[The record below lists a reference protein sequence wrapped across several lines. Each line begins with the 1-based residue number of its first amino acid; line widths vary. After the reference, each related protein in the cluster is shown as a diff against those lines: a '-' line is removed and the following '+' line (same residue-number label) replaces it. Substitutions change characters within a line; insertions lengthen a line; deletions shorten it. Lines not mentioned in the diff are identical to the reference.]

1 MLLRLLT
8 MGLCTAMVVTL
19 ATWHPVQIEVRS
31 PSMAPP
37 AQARPQPPP
46 SGVPM
51 RVVDV
56 ASGVAPIDL
65 AALLRLASDERIM
78 AVNDRTVD
86 RELGL
91 DDDMLIGSLAPR
103 AGQFVDL
110 TVASVRGERR
120 VLVLVH

>member
-19 ATWHPVQIEVRS
+19 ATWHPVHLEVR
-31 PSMAPP
+31 PLPIA
-37 AQARPQPPP
+37 AQASPQP
-46 SGVPM
+46 SASVAPM

-56 ASGVAPIDL
+56 APGVAPIEL
-65 AALLRLASDERIM
+65 AALVRLASDERIT
-78 AVNDRTVD
+78 AVNDRAVD

-91 DDDMLIGSLAPR
+91 DNDVLIGSLAPR
-103 AGQFVDL
+103 SGQFVDL
-110 TVASVRGERR
+110 TVSSLRGERR